1 MMTKCFRLE
10 KQHQKVVI
18 ELLEENCYLTKMKS
32 GWQYS
37 DEIINFLEVGHGWLR
52 NNDDMEAYAVDDTC
66 WHILR
71 HWSSADQQPV
81 KTD

>member
-1 MMTKCFRLE
+1 
-10 KQHQKVVI
+10 
-18 ELLEENCYLTKMKS
+18 MKS

-71 HWSSADQQPV
+71 HW
-81 KTD
+81 